1 MFEADFRYPSAKN
14 SESITDA
21 ELIAVVRAG
30 DVTAYSALYA
40 RHWLTAL
47 RYARRLTTCD
57 ATAEDVAADA
67 FINIYLMLLARQ
79 GPRDDFG
86 NYLMSTVRNITIH
99 SYRRRNRLKFVDNI
113 DEFAYAAELSP
124 ATIIQE
130 RIQSHL
136 ERSRATQAFLR
147 LPASWRQILT
157 LTVID
162 ERPIADV
169 AAIIGRTPNATHAL
183 ALRARR
189 GLRATYAEL
198 PDAA

>member
-1 MFEADFRYPSAKN
+1 MLETGFRDPAAKN

-21 ELIAVVRAG
+21 DLVAAVRAG
-30 DVTAYSALYA
+30 DVTAYSALYT

-67 FINIYLMLLARQ
+67 FVNIYLILLARQ

-86 NYLMSTVRNITIH
+86 NYLMSTVRNIAIH
-99 SYRRRNRLKFVDNI
+99 GYRRTHRLKFVDNI
-113 DEFAYAAELSP
+113 DEFAHDTELSP

-136 ERSRATQAFLR
+136 ERSRATHAFLR
-147 LPASWRQILT
+147 LPESWRQILT
-157 LTVID
+157 LTVIN

-169 AAIIGRTPNATHAL
+169 AAIIGRTPDATHAL

-189 GLRATYAEL
+189 GLRVTYAEL

>member
-1 MFEADFRYPSAKN
+1 MLETDFHN
-14 SESITDA
+14 SITMNSGFTADA
-21 ELIAVVRAG
+21 DLVAAVRAG
-30 DVTAYSALYA
+30 DATAYSALYT

-47 RYARRLTTCD
+47 RYARRLTRCD

-67 FINIYLMLLARQ
+67 FINIYLMLLECR
-79 GPRDDFG
+79 GPRNDFG
-86 NYLMSTVRNITIH
+86 NYLMATVRNIAIH
-99 SYRRRNRLKFVDNI
+99 DYRNSHHLKFVDNI
-113 DEFAYAAELSP
+113 DKFTQDTDLSP

-136 ERSRATQAFLR
+136 ERSRATHAFLR
-147 LPASWRQILT
+147 LPESWRQVLK

-189 GLRATYAEL
+189 GLRASYAEL